1 MTPGNPKSPDI
12 PKSREEIITH
22 TFSTLDQVAQEIVNA
37 DIEKLRFGLTND
49 TQMLWNKAK
58 SDLSPDVEASIPI
71 KELIPYLAGDTRMS
85 FPVQYTLEVLRLLKL
100 LPADL
105 IVWNTG
111 SESGYII
118 DDDEMDFTTRQL
130 RLLSELR
137 LQADADNRLFEQTA
151 DADSFQIKVATNSP
165 YLIVEFKIPKSRK
178 GAPILNC
185 ADDIT
190 FKINT
195 STASPAGEATKPQPL
210 PVLRKE
216 NEGVAG
222 LTQFEEE
229 VLCDEI
235 ERIFAGGALL
245 NRNDFGYSIC
255 IDSIVARLKDTDGFS
270 ALSRRSITRAL
281 LISLVEKP
289 EIKRTIISS
298 TPVFQQ
304 DLLKILTDLSNDLF
318 ESKDQQVLQKFQ
330 DLALRIDA
338 TYKEVRTII
347 RNALATRKST

>member
-1 MTPGNPKSPDI
+1 MNLEFHVPTENG
-12 PKSREEIITH
+12 
-22 TFSTLDQVAQEIVNA
+22 V
-37 DIEKLRFGLTND
+37 GLEN
-49 TQMLWNKAK
+49 
-58 SDLSPDVEASIPI
+58 
-71 KELIPYLAGDTRMS
+71 Y
-85 FPVQYTLEVLRLLKL
+85 
-100 LPADL
+100 
-105 IVWNTG
+105 
-111 SESGYII
+111 
-118 DDDEMDFTTRQL
+118 
-130 RLLSELR
+130 
-137 LQADADNRLFEQTA
+137 ADN
-151 DADSFQIKVATNSP
+151 
-165 YLIVEFKIPKSRK
+165 
-178 GAPILNC
+178 
-185 ADDIT
+185 IT

-195 STASPAGEATKPQPL
+195 STASPAGEAAKPQPL
-210 PVLRKE
+210 PSLRSE
-216 NEGVAG
+216 QEGVTG

-289 EIKRTIISS
+289 EIKRAIISS
-298 TPVFQQ
+298 APVYQQ
-304 DLLKILTDLSNDLF
+304 NLLRILTGLSNDLF
-318 ESKDQQVLQKFQ
+318 ESKDQQVLQKIQ